1 MNIYFKNKC
10 KIKTILGK
18 TKCERLQPADVNRE
32 VLQVYLRQKENY
44 PAKQEDLTYTWEE
57 LA

>member
-18 TKCERLQPADVNRE
+18 TKNGDYDQQILLEKFYSGTLGRRKVIQAGISDI
-32 VLQVYLRQKENY
+32 QVGR
-44 PAKQEDLTYTWEE
+44 TS
-57 LA
+57 

>member
-1 MNIYFKNKC
+1 ME
-10 KIKTILGK
+10 IKTILGK

-32 VLQVYLRQKENY
+32 VLQVYLRQKEND